1 MTRVSNRQRPGELP
15 VEVTGFVGRRSEL
28 KRLAAQLRAA
38 RLVTVT
44 GPGGVGKT
52 RVALRAAWR
61 AAGAFPDGVCLAELA
76 GLRDPELLPHT
87 IATCLGLPGQDA
99 RTQLDAVLD
108 YLRGRQLLLIL
119 DTCEHLV
126 DACAMLAHV
135 LLRQTAQ
142 VTVLATSRQ
151 PLDVPG
157 EHTCLI
163 PPLPVPEPA
172 SRHARKG
179 DGDAVELFAQ
189 RAAAAVPGFA
199 VTEASRADVIRLCRR
214 LDGIPLAIEL
224 AAVRLR
230 AVPLDQLAQRL
241 EDRFRLLTGERRAA
255 LPHHQTL
262 RTATQWSY
270 DLCSP
275 AEQLLWARLAVFAG
289 SFDVPGA
296 EEVCTGD
303 PLPREDILPTL
314 IGLVD
319 KSVVLRTDD
328 EAARY
333 RLLDTIREF
342 GAERLTEAGEDT
354 ALRDRHITRYLAKA
368 EYFDSHFADDDQLPR
383 MRELQREHANI
394 RAALGYALDVPERE
408 RDAARLAASLSA
420 YWQHSGLMREG
431 RHWLARILERLGGP
445 SKERAWVLIIQGSLA
460 SLQGDAAG
468 ALAGLEEGTA
478 MARELGEFLIC
489 GRGYVNL
496 STAFTSLG
504 RLTDAAQM
512 CTLAEECVRAAEPVY
527 FGDLVALDMQM
538 AYLHLNSGD
547 LDSAIDRCTRGLRRL
562 GTGSGE
568 RWTQSYLR
576 LMMG

>member
-1 MTRVSNRQRPGELP
+1 M
-15 VEVTGFVGRRSEL
+15 
-28 KRLAAQLRAA
+28 
-38 RLVTVT
+38 
-44 GPGGVGKT
+44 
-52 RVALRAAWR
+52 
-61 AAGAFPDGVCLAELA
+61 
-76 GLRDPELLPHT
+76 
-87 IATCLGLPGQDA
+87 
-99 RTQLDAVLD
+99 
-108 YLRGRQLLLIL
+108 
-119 DTCEHLV
+119 
-126 DACAMLAHV
+126 
-135 LLRQTAQ
+135 
-142 VTVLATSRQ
+142 
-151 PLDVPG
+151 
-157 EHTCLI
+157 
-163 PPLPVPEPA
+163 
-172 SRHARKG
+172 
-179 DGDAVELFAQ
+179 
-189 RAAAAVPGFA
+189 
-199 VTEASRADVIRLCRR
+199 
-214 LDGIPLAIEL
+214 
-224 AAVRLR
+224 
-230 AVPLDQLAQRL
+230 
-241 EDRFRLLTGERRAA
+241 
-255 LPHHQTL
+255 
-262 RTATQWSY
+262 
-270 DLCSP
+270 
-275 AEQLLWARLAVFAG
+275 
-289 SFDVPGA
+289 
-296 EEVCTGD
+296 CTGD

-576 LMMG
+576 LMMGFALMLRGEHEASAATAIKALTMKHELGDSLGTAYCMEALGWLAADQQRCERTAWLLGAAEPLWERAGSRLGGNAVLEEFRQRAEKTARDTLGEDRYETLYRGAAGLPLDQIITLAVSDADELRPLAAQPAGPARRQAEGLTGREAEIAALVAAGLSNREIAARLVISKRTVDAHLGHILAKLGATSRVQVATWLRSGQRPSG